1 MPGDDAVWSEDRII
15 SPTAL
20 KQFNTCPHRVR
31 LRYIDRLEEPRQF
44 NVNLSKGRMTHDFLS
59 LAAKRISQGMA
70 EFDAQWVYDQA
81 VRRLPPQEFPS
92 TEARASHARDV
103 TGWVSWALGRI
114 DRTATILRIEK
125 GERREAPG
133 LPPGAPLKVYARPD
147 LVLLRTLDDG
157 KPLVEFID
165 YKTGKQRDDDL
176 VPVLM
181 RYVFTGFLK
190 QYLPDTTHAR
200 MRFTWY
206 WLEEREATR
215 RDLDLDYSME
225 KLALARENIARL
237 LAEREWRAQPSHLC
251 HWCPFKDNPCT
262 AFANASYDVGVEE

>member
-1 MPGDDAVWSEDRII
+1 MPRDDAVWAEDRII

-20 KQFNTCPHRVR
+20 KQFNACPQRAR
-31 LRYIDRLEEPRQF
+31 FRYIDRLEEPRQF
-44 NVNLSKGRMTHDFLS
+44 NVNLSKGRMTHDFLA
-59 LAAKRISQGMA
+59 LAARQIKQGQA
-70 EFDAQWVYDQA
+70 EFGEAWVYDQA
-81 VRRLPPQEFPS
+81 VRRLPAQEFPS
-92 TEARASHARDV
+92 AAARASHARDV
-103 TGWVSWALGRI
+103 AGWVSWALGRL

-157 KPLVEFID
+157 APLVEFID
-165 YKTGKQRDDDL
+165 YKTGKEREDHL

-206 WLEEREATR
+206 WVEGRQATR
-215 RDLDLDYSME
+215 RELDLDYSLE

-251 HWCPFKDNPCT
+251 HWCPFKGNPCT
-262 AFANASYDVGVEE
+262 AFATASNDAVTEE